1 MAQPGKVLAR
11 GLFIFIMLVL
21 EKLWKPASL
30 CLRMVWFFCLGV
42 EGICVHLCV
51 IVPVMQQSAYRD
63 GGPALRPA
71 DGLLSIVDRLTWWK

>member
-30 CLRMVWFFCLGV
+30 CSRMVWFFVWGV

-51 IVPVMQQSAYRD
+51 IVPVRT
-63 GGPALRPA
+63 
-71 DGLLSIVDRLTWWK
+71 LLCVLCSSQPTETAGQH